1 MNNEVPRSKIRI
13 FGKRLVAVAFII
25 AGIAVLTDLSM
36 APIIE
41 SVAAYECRLVISE
54 MINSAVSEQLE
65 NEDINY
71 SELVDLTT
79 NSNGEVIS
87 VESNVLNINKL
98 KTDISRSI
106 DNHIRFLPSNRVG
119 IPVGTLTG
127 IQLLHGHGF
136 DVGMMI
142 KPVGSGTTRIISEFN
157 SVGLNQTRHRILIE
171 ISVTADALIPGFSSE
186 VSVTTSIVAAE
197 TIIIGKVPEAYTHVV
212 SYDDDLI
219 GTLQDY
225 GAGI

>member
-1 MNNEVPRSKIRI
+1 MKNEVPRSRIRI
-13 FGKRLVAVAFII
+13 FGKRLVAAAFII

-41 SVAAYECRLVISE
+41 SAAAYECRLVISE

-79 NSNGEVIS
+79 NSSGEVIS
-87 VESNVLNINKL
+87 VESNVLNINRL

-106 DNHIRFLPSNRVG
+106 DNKIRVLPSNRIG

-127 IQLLHGHGF
+127 IQLLHGQGF
-136 DVGMMI
+136 DVGMII
-142 KPVGSGTTRIISEFN
+142 KPVGSGTTQIISEFN
-157 SVGLNQTRHRILIE
+157 SAGLNQTRHRILIE

-197 TIIIGKVPEAYTHVV
+197 TIIIGKVPDAYTHVV
-212 SYDDDLI
+212 SYDDDLM